1 MGLMSALGMGSD
13 AGDYAAQMA
22 KLDPFS
28 KYRAGMADQLNQLMT
43 NPGSIVNDPGYLW
56 SLSQGEQGLLRQ
68 QAATGGAGSGME
80 KIALQQYDQGF
91 AGNFLLQ
98 KIQELSGLS
107 NAIQGPQQMAAGITG
122 AEQLKQQQG
131 SNLLGTI
138 GTIGGAIIGGMYGGP
153 AGAAAG
159 ASVGSKL

>member
-1 MGLMSALGMGSD
+1 MGLLSALGFGSD

-28 KYRAGMADQLNQLMT
+28 KYRAGMADQLNQLMV
-43 NPGSIVNDPGYLW
+43 NPESIVNDPGYLW

-91 AGNFLLQ
+91 AGNYLQQ
-98 KIQELSGLS
+98 KIQQLAGLS
-107 NAIQGPQQMAAGITG
+107 NALHGPQEMAAGITG

-131 SNLLGTI
+131 SNLLGTLGTVAGGVI
-138 GTIGGAIIGGMYGGP
+138 GFMYGGP